1 MSVMERRAVSAR
13 RDSLLGDQPGAFA
26 VARFVRVTPMK
37 ARRVV
42 DLVRGM
48 PVEDALA
55 TLKFAPQAASE
66 SVFKVVES
74 AAANA
79 ESTEHLSRDELVVTK
94 AFVDEGPTLKRHRPR
109 AQGRATR
116 IDKRT
121 SHITVV
127 VQPLDFTVAE
137 PEPEPEP
144 EKPKKTVKKSTT
156 AGAAKKAADTTTEP
170 AAKKSTTKKATAKKA
185 ADKTAEQ
192 PAEKKPAKKTAT
204 KKAADKAT
212 DKATDEKPAK
222 KAPAKK
228 AAAKKTAA
236 KKTDDTDSA
245 EKKGRTQ

>member
-13 RDSLLGDQPGAFA
+13 RESLLGDEPGAFA

-48 PVEDALA
+48 GVDDALA
-55 TLKFAPQAASE
+55 TLKFAPQAAAAT
-66 SVFKVVES
+66 VYKVVDS

-79 ESTEHLSRDELVVTK
+79 EGTEHLSRAELVVVK

-127 VQPLDFTVAE
+127 VAPRVEDE
-137 PEPEPEP
+137 PV
-144 EKPKKTVKKSTT
+144 EKNPAPAKKS
-156 AGAAKKAADTTTEP
+156 AKKADT
-170 AAKKSTTKKATAKKA
+170 
-185 ADKTAEQ
+185 
-192 PAEKKPAKKTAT
+192 
-204 KKAADKAT
+204 
-212 DKATDEKPAK
+212 AK

-228 AAAKKTAA
+228 AAADQAEAAEKPAKKATAKKSAA
-236 KKTDDTDSA
+236 KKATA
-245 EKKGRTQ
+245 EKKES

>member
-1 MSVMERRAVSAR
+1 MSVQERRAVSAR
-13 RDSLLGDQPGAFA
+13 RESLLGEEPGAFA

-48 PVEDALA
+48 GIDDALA
-55 TLKFAPQAASE
+55 TLKFAPQAAAAT
-66 SVFKVVES
+66 VYKVVDS

-79 ESTEHLSRDELVVTK
+79 EGTEHLSRADLVVVK

-127 VQPLDFTVAE
+127 VGPKVEAEQPA
-137 PEPEPEP
+137 
-144 EKPKKTVKKSTT
+144 
-156 AGAAKKAADTTTEP
+156 
-170 AAKKSTTKKATAKKA
+170 KKATAKKA
-185 ADKTAEQ
+185 DAKT
-192 PAEKKPAKKTAT
+192 
-204 KKAADKAT
+204 DDVKAT
-212 DKATDEKPAK
+212 AK

-228 AAAKKTAA
+228 SPAKKATAKKTAA
-236 KKTDDTDSA
+236 KKTA
-245 EKKGRTQ
+245 EKKES

>member
-13 RDSLLGDQPGAFA
+13 RESLLGEEPGAFA

-48 PVEDALA
+48 GVDDALA
-55 TLKFAPQAASE
+55 TLKFAPQAAAAT
-66 SVFKVVES
+66 VYKVVDS

-79 ESTEHLSRDELVVTK
+79 EGTEHLSRAELVVVK

-127 VQPLDFTVAE
+127 VGPKVEAE
-137 PEPEPEP
+137 QAE
-144 EKPKKTVKKSTT
+144 
-156 AGAAKKAADTTTEP
+156 AKKDG
-170 AAKKSTTKKATAKKA
+170 KKA
-185 ADKTAEQ
+185 DG
-192 PAEKKPAKKTAT
+192 
-204 KKAADKAT
+204 
-212 DKATDEKPAK
+212 
-222 KAPAKK
+222 AKK
-228 AAAKKTAA
+228 AAAKKADGT
-236 KKTDDTDSA
+236 KKVAA
-245 EKKGRTQ
+245 EKKGRTR

>member
-13 RDSLLGDQPGAFA
+13 RESLLGDEPGAFA

-48 PVEDALA
+48 GVDDALA
-55 TLKFAPQAASE
+55 TLKFAPQAAAE
-66 SVFKVVES
+66 TVYKVVDS

-79 ESTEHLSRDELVVTK
+79 EGTEHLSRADLVVAK
-94 AFVDEGPTLKRHRPR
+94 AYVDEGPTLKRHRPR

-127 VQPLDFTVAE
+127 VGPKVEAEQPA
-137 PEPEPEP
+137 
-144 EKPKKTVKKSTT
+144 
-156 AGAAKKAADTTTEP
+156 
-170 AAKKSTTKKATAKKA
+170 KKATAKKA
-185 ADKTAEQ
+185 D
-192 PAEKKPAKKTAT
+192 AKKDDVKAEAT
-204 KKAADKAT
+204 
-212 DKATDEKPAK
+212 

-228 AAAKKTAA
+228 TPAKKATAKKTAA
-236 KKTDDTDSA
+236 KKTA
-245 EKKGRTQ
+245 EKKES